1 MPTPRLAAGGEA
13 LPSDSACS
21 LFSSATL
28 EEEQK
33 SALLNEHLQTA
44 AASCGTAKPFSA
56 AKGSQNFQ
64 KS

>member
-1 MPTPRLAAGGEA
+1 MPAPRLAAGGEA
-13 LPSDSACS
+13 LPSESACS

-28 EEEQK
+28 EEEK

-44 AASCGTAKPFSA
+44 AASCGTAKPFCA